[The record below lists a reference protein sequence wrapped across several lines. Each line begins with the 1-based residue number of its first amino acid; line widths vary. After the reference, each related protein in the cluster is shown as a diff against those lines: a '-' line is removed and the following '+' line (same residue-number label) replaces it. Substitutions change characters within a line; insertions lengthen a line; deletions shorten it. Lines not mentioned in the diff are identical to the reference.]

1 MKSLKDIFNRNVKDT
16 KPIAKV
22 FIYCIAIGLLGLLV
36 SCNNSD
42 RAKSVSEQKL
52 IGTWAFQ
59 NADGSKS
66 GMAIFEPKS
75 EVNGNVEGNIYL
87 LTSDLGTGKTAIT
100 GKYKINAGT
109 SPQQLDLL
117 FEDLTTQTIYEIDRN
132 GKLKIANALP
142 EQNRPTNIDEQAQQ
156 LTKVSESTTL
166 DKDIKVLKAQD
177 LLNASALVR
186 QAESKSY
193 IRAIVRSQQ
202 QIFQEKGQFSNDVT
216 QVASGLKLNSDFY
229 NYTIILSTNN
239 PAELIVQNNAI
250 PLKDGLKAYT
260 GIVYAI
266 ANEFNEKATKTLI
279 CESNKT
285 TKEIPSPPKKLEQE
299 YICPD
304 GYTAT
309 N

>member
-1 MKSLKDIFNRNVKDT
+1 MIDTFNKFVK
-16 KPIAKV
+16 
-22 FIYCIAIGLLGLLV
+22 YSIAIGLSGILV
-36 SCNNSD
+36 SCNSD
-42 RAKSVSEQKL
+42 RLKSDSNQKL
-52 IGTWAFQ
+52 IGTWAIQ

-66 GMAIFEPKS
+66 GTAIFEPKS

-87 LTSDLGTGKTAIT
+87 LTNDLPTGKTAIA

-109 SPQQLDLL
+109 SPQQLDLV
-117 FEDLTTQTIYEIDRN
+117 FEDLTTQTIYEIDRE

-142 EQNRPTNIDEQAQQ
+142 EQNRPTSLDEQAQQ
-156 LTKVSESTTL
+156 LTKISESTTL
-166 DKDIKVLKAQD
+166 EKDVKVLKSQD

-186 QAESKSY
+186 QAESKSN
-193 IRAIVRSQQ
+193 IRAILRSQQ
-202 QIFQEKGQFSNDVT
+202 QLFQEKGQFSNDIS
-216 QVASGLKLNSDFY
+216 QVSSGLKINSDFY

-239 PAELIVQNNAI
+239 PTELIVQNNAI

-266 ANEFNEKATKTLI
+266 ANEFNEKTTKILI
-279 CESNKT
+279 CESNNV
-285 TKEIPSPPKKLEQE
+285 TKEMPSTPKKLEQE

>member
-1 MKSLKDIFNRNVKDT
+1 MKMIDTFNKLVKYS
-16 KPIAKV
+16 IV
-22 FIYCIAIGLLGLLV
+22 IGLSGILV
-36 SCNNSD
+36 SCNSD
-42 RAKSVSEQKL
+42 RVKSTSDQKL

-59 NADGSKS
+59 DSDGSKS
-66 GMAIFEPKS
+66 GTAIFEPKS
-75 EVNGNVEGNIYL
+75 EVDGNVEGNIYL
-87 LTSDLGTGKTAIT
+87 LTNDLPTGKTAIA

-109 SPQQLDLL
+109 SPQQLDLV
-117 FEDLTTQTIYEIDRN
+117 FEDLTTQTIYEIDRE

-142 EQNRPTNIDEQAQQ
+142 EQNRPTSLDEQAQQ
-156 LTKVSESTTL
+156 LTKISESTTL
-166 DKDIKVLKAQD
+166 EKDIKVLKSQD

-193 IRAIVRSQQ
+193 IRAIMRSQQ
-202 QIFQEKGQFSNDVT
+202 QMFQEKGQFSNDIS

-239 PAELIVQNNAI
+239 PPNLMVQNSAV

-266 ANEFNEKATKTLI
+266 ANESNEKATKTLI
-279 CESNKT
+279 CESNQA
-285 TKEIPSPPKKLEQE
+285 TKAIPPTPKKTEQE

-304 GYTAT
+304 GYISI